1 MMAQAQRLILIAI
14 DGSDNSEKA
23 FQCTVLFHT
32 VIVLYRTCC
41 PGHVEICTFVNLH
54 WLHLYF

>member
-23 FQCTVLFHT
+23 FQCTVLFQLF
-32 VIVLYRTCC
+32 VWFKFQLKMISIIIV
-41 PGHVEICTFVNLH
+41 FVNVNEI
-54 WLHLYF
+54 